1 MAYTTDEIRSIL
13 QKIIHPSSGDDIV
26 SMNLVKDLEV
36 NGTKV
41 QFKLSFPSVNDPLK
55 NSLKKACE
63 KFLLDVPGIDE
74 VDVKIETQLQ
84 PVKPKPEP
92 EPDLQGVKHVV
103 AISSGKGGVG
113 KSTVAANI
121 AVAFAKSGAK
131 VGLIDAD
138 IYGPSIPKMLGVEGD
153 RPSVIKKNGKDLIV
167 PIEKNGVKILSIGFF
182 VSKDDATIWR
192 GPMASNALTQ
202 LISDGDWGELDYLFV
217 DLPPGTSDIHITV
230 SQNKKL
236 TGAVIVS
243 TPQDIAL
250 ADVIKGISMFKND
263 GIDVPVLG
271 LIENM
276 AWFTPEEMPDNKY
289 YIFGKGGCE
298 SLAAEKGVPFLG
310 HIPIIQS
317 VREDAD
323 NGTPAVLRKD
333 MAAEYFKNIAEQI
346 RLEVLKV
353 EANN

>member
-1 MAYTTDEIRSIL
+1 MAYTKEQVISIL
-13 QKIIHPSSGDDIV
+13 EKIIHPSSGNDIV
-26 SMNLVKDLEV
+26 GMNLVKDLEV
-36 NGTKV
+36 EGSHVK
-41 QFKLSFPSVNDPLK
+41 FKLSFPSVNDPLK

-63 KFLLDVPGIDE
+63 KFLLDVPGIE
-74 VDVKIETQLQ
+74 TVDVKVETQMQ
-84 PVKPKPEP
+84 PIKPKPEP
-92 EPDLQGVKHVV
+92 KPELEGVKHVI

-121 AVAFAKSGAK
+121 ATAFAKTGAK

-138 IYGPSIPKMLGVEGD
+138 IFGPSIPKMFGIEND
-153 RPSVIKKNGKDLIV
+153 RPDVVKKDGKDMIV

-202 LISDGDWGELDYLFV
+202 LIGDGDWGELDYLFI
-217 DLPPGTSDIHITV
+217 DLPPGTSDIHITI

-236 TGAVIVS
+236 SGAVIVS

-250 ADVIKGISMFKND
+250 ADVIKGISMFQND
-263 GIDVPVLG
+263 GINVPVIG

-276 AWFTPEEMPDNKY
+276 AWFTPEELPENKY

-298 SLAAEKGVPFLG
+298 KLAGEKNVPFLG

-317 VREDAD
+317 IREDAD
-323 NGTPAVLRKD
+323 NGTPAVLKKD
-333 MAAEYFKNIAEQI
+333 SVAEYFKNIAELI
-346 RLEVLKV
+346 RIEVLKL
-353 EANN
+353 EAN

>member
-1 MAYTTDEIRSIL
+1 MAYTKEQVTSIL
-13 QKIIHPSSGDDIV
+13 QKIIHPSTGSDIV
-26 SMNLVKDLEV
+26 SMNLVKDLV
-36 NGTKV
+36 VDGADVKLT
-41 QFKLSFPSVNDPLK
+41 LSFPSVNDPLK

-63 KFLLDVPGIDE
+63 KFLLDVPGIE
-74 VDVKIETQLQ
+74 NVEVKIEAQVQ
-84 PVKPKPEP
+84 PIKPKPEP
-92 EPDLQGVKHVV
+92 KPELEGVKHVI

-121 AVAFAKSGAK
+121 ATAFAKTGAK

-138 IYGPSIPKMLGVEGD
+138 IFGPSIPKMFGIED
-153 RPSVIKKNGKDLIV
+153 EKPSVVNKDGKDCIV

-202 LISDGDWGELDYLFV
+202 LIGDGDWGALDYLFI
-217 DLPPGTSDIHITV
+217 DLPPGTSDIHITI

-236 TGAVIVS
+236 SGAVIVS

-250 ADVIKGISMFKND
+250 ADVIKGISMFQND
-263 GIDVPVLG
+263 GINVPVLG

-276 AWFTPEEMPDNKY
+276 AWFTPEELPDNRY

-298 SLAAEKGVPFLG
+298 KLAKERNVPFLG
-310 HIPIIQS
+310 HIPLIQGI
-317 VREDAD
+317 REDAD
-323 NGTPAVLRKD
+323 KGTPAVLKKD
-333 MAAEYFKNIAEQI
+333 AVSEYFKNIAELI
-346 RLEVLKV
+346 RLEVLKL
-353 EANN
+353 EAK